1 MAEREGGDIIAFA
14 HVHETTTLMSDPRAE
29 LNAIVVDQ
37 SARGT
42 GIGRALIKAAEEWA
56 RSRNLTNLRLGTR
69 TTRTETHEF

>member
-1 MAEREGGDIIAFA
+1 
-14 HVHETTTLMSDPRAE
+14 MSDPRAE

-56 RSRNLTNLRLGTR
+56 RSRNLTNLRLGAR
-69 TTRTETHEF
+69 TTRTETHEFYKKTGFSINKTWLVFQKEL